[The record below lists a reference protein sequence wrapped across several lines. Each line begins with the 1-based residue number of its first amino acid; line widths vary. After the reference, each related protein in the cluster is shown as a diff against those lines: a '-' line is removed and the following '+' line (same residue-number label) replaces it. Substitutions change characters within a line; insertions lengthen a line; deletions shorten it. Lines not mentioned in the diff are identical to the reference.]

1 MTEEAAARDAN
12 RVITFGDAVVA
23 IAITLLALDAVGPV
37 ATDRRP
43 AETVPGSG
51 RLSALSGLARLGL
64 ARLGLARLGLARL
77 GLGWLGLAWSGRGES
92 GQGRVED
99 RLAVFGGAGDL
110 GDGDHQIEDLAEVEV
125 AGDLVRGL
133 GGGEQRLAGRE
144 HPAAGVEDGVG
155 SVAVLDQPDDD
166 RPLGGDVLKKPAQPA
181 REPVLGAGGL
191 TALALGLS
199 STSRWAR
206 AAADRNGQ
214 RLAAEPIPDAP
225 GEPLRS

>member
-51 RLSALSGLARLGL
+51 RLSALS
-64 ARLGLARLGLARL
+64 GLARLGLARL